1 MGSPLQSA
9 SVPVIVCEG
18 PSEDNYLT
26 ELNKILVRNSF
37 SAFCTP
43 IPVYSGY
50 FSSVVAKVK
59 ACRRQYRKA
68 EIFVWVDKDI
78 YERNS
83 QKCFDNYLK
92 RGANIPRFWFSNM
105 NFEDF
110 LSLHYSDQ
118 EIIAFERILE
128 KKNHFCQPLTEDSY
142 LPCFK
147 SNICPDYQKGDLP
160 FVLDKIRLDIMFNNL
175 GKYKMDCDFAYWL
188 KDQLASGEVTF
199 R

>member
-78 YERNS
+78 YERKS
-83 QKCFDNYLK
+83 ALT
-92 RGANIPRFWFSNM
+92 
-105 NFEDF
+105 
-110 LSLHYSDQ
+110 
-118 EIIAFERILE
+118 II
-128 KKNHFCQPLTEDSY
+128 
-142 LPCFK
+142 
-147 SNICPDYQKGDLP
+147 
-160 FVLDKIRLDIMFNNL
+160 
-175 GKYKMDCDFAYWL
+175 
-188 KDQLASGEVTF
+188 
-199 R
+199 

>member
-1 MGSPLQSA
+1 M
-9 SVPVIVCEG
+9 
-18 PSEDNYLT
+18 
-26 ELNKILVRNSF
+26 RNSF

>member
-68 EIFVWVDKDI
+68 EIFVWADKDI